1 LVKDGSF
8 ESVPASAL
16 DTYFTDGGTWGVSG
30 AVKFEA
36 GADGFSTPYGSTY
49 VQFYGGQSRTAP
61 VAQAGTGPYD
71 TSKCYTFKMA
81 ARIVK
86 NSITDDPD
94 FGRYTLSADL
104 DFNTFWSQTF
114 TLADG
119 TQDSWSTVTAN
130 WNPG

>member
-1 LVKDGSF
+1 
-8 ESVPASAL
+8 
-16 DTYFTDGGTWGVSG
+16 
-30 AVKFEA
+30 
-36 GADGFSTPYGSTY
+36 
-49 VQFYGGQSRTAP
+49 
-61 VAQAGTGPYD
+61 
-71 TSKCYTFKMA
+71 MA

-94 FGRYTLSADL
+94 FGRCTLSADL